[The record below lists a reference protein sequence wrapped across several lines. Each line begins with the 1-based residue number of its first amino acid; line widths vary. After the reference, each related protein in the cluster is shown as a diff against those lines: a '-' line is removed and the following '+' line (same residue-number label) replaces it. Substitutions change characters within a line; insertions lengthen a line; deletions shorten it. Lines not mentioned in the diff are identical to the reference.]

1 MGKHAVSVV
10 RTFCLSCISR
20 ILQLINRLEFWM
32 TRGCPALPYL
42 RIRSSHA
49 GVVEKP
55 NVLRSPP
62 DPRMPASWRLFQCWR
77 LWVWGLSLS
86 VVFAGCQTNPYT
98 QRSQL
103 LLMPSGYMSQ
113 MGATHYSEIL
123 RDPKVTISNDPQEI
137 EPVKRVAARII
148 EAAKR
153 SKYADAA
160 KKFDWEVT
168 VIKDDHTKNAWAL
181 PGGKIAVY
189 TGIFPMAS
197 NEAGLAAIMG
207 HEVVHA
213 LAEHGGERMSQGL
226 VAQFGMTTAAIVLST
241 QGYNPALHGLAMQA
255 MGLGVQT
262 GVLLPF
268 SRKHESEADYV
279 GLLLAADAGYDP
291 REAIHIWERMAAA
304 SDGAPPEFLS
314 THPAHETRIAD
325 LNKWMP
331 EAMRVYENAPKA
343 SVSHLPSVS
352 PSSLSQQPHPRQ
364 NGDGFHR

>member
-1 MGKHAVSVV
+1 MPIRRWGTIDRRVFFYV
-10 RTFCLSCISR
+10 LLLN
-20 ILQLINRLEFWM
+20 ILI
-32 TRGCPALPYL
+32 
-42 RIRSSHA
+42 
-49 GVVEKP
+49 
-55 NVLRSPP
+55 
-62 DPRMPASWRLFQCWR
+62 
-77 LWVWGLSLS
+77 
-86 VVFAGCQTNPYT
+86 AGCQTNPYT

-103 LLMPSGYMSQ
+103 LLMPSGQMNQ
-113 MGATHYSEIL
+113 MGAAQYSEVL
-123 RDPKVTISNDPQEI
+123 QDPKVVISKDPKEI

-153 SKYADAA
+153 SKYGDVA
-160 KKFDWEVT
+160 KAFDWEVT
-168 VIKDDHTKNAWAL
+168 VIKDDNTKNAWAL

-189 TGIFPMAS
+189 TGIFPMAK

-241 QGYNPALHGLAMQA
+241 QGQNPALNALAMQA

-268 SRKHESEADYV
+268 SRKHESEADYI
-279 GLLLAADAGYDP
+279 GILLAGDAGYDP

-325 LNKWMP
+325 LTKWMP
-331 EAMRVYENAPKA
+331 EAMELYEKAPKA
-343 SVSHLPSVS
+343 PVAILPLIT
-352 PSSLSQQPHPRQ
+352 PTPAQPPPQQPNATRFRH
-364 NGDGFHR
+364 

>member
-1 MGKHAVSVV
+1 MP
-10 RTFCLSCISR
+10 L
-20 ILQLINRLEFWM
+20 
-32 TRGCPALPYL
+32 L
-42 RIRSSHA
+42 RRVITDRR
-49 GVVEKP
+49 V
-55 NVLRSPP
+55 
-62 DPRMPASWRLFQCWR
+62 FF
-77 LWVWGLSLS
+77 WGLLLNILIS
-86 VVFAGCQTNPYT
+86 GCQTNPYT

-103 LLMPSGYMSQ
+103 LLMPSGQMNQ
-113 MGATHYSEIL
+113 MGAAQYSEVL
-123 RDPKVTISNDPQEI
+123 QDPKVVISKDPREI

-153 SKYADAA
+153 SKYGDVA
-160 KKFDWEVT
+160 KGFDWEVT
-168 VIKDDHTKNAWAL
+168 VIKDDNTKNAWAL

-189 TGIFPMAS
+189 TGIFPMAK

-226 VAQFGMTTAAIVLST
+226 VAQFGMTAAGIVLST
-241 QGYNPALHGLAMQA
+241 QGQNPALNALAMQA

-268 SRKHESEADYV
+268 SRKHESEADYI
-279 GLLLAADAGYDP
+279 GILLAGDAGYDP

-325 LNKWMP
+325 LTKWMP
-331 EAMRVYENAPKA
+331 EAMGLYEKAPKA
-343 SVSHLPSVS
+343 SVANLPLITPS
-352 PSSLSQQPHPRQ
+352 PAQLPPQQP
-364 NGDGFHR
+364 NGARFRH